1 MFLAEASIQLV
12 PDGTLLLH
20 LLMVAAMVVILNKTL
35 LKPINKIL
43 ADREK
48 YILGRV
54 EEAKDLMR
62 TADQKRSDYDAGLRA
77 ARTEGYHLLERERA
91 QAVKEKDETIRV
103 FKEETNRMVAQE
115 IEITRNQEQQVQGEL
130 EAQAGTLS
138 AMITKQILKR

>member
-12 PDGTLLLH
+12 PDGTMLIH
-20 LLMVAAMVVILNKTL
+20 LLMVAVMVFILNRTL

-43 ADREK
+43 EDREK

-54 EEAKDLMR
+54 AEAKDLVSS
-62 TADQKRSDYDAGLRA
+62 ADQKRSDYDAGLKA
-77 ARTEGYHLLERERA
+77 ARTDGYHLLERERS
-91 QAVKEKDETIRV
+91 QAVKEKDEQIRV
-103 FKEETNRMVAQE
+103 FKEETHRMVTQE
-115 IEITRNQEQQVQGEL
+115 IESTRNQEQQVQSEL

>member
-20 LLMVAAMVVILNKTL
+20 LLMVAAMVVVLNRTL

-54 EEAKDLMR
+54 EEAKDLLNS
-62 TADQKRSDYDAGLRA
+62 ANEKRAEYQASLKA

-91 QAVKEKDETIRV
+91 QAVKDKDEKIKNFR
-103 FKEETNRMVAQE
+103 EETKRMLARE
-115 IEITRNQEQQVQGEL
+115 IEITESQENQVRSEL
-130 EAQAGTLS
+130 ETQAESIS
-138 AMITKQILKR
+138 ALITKLILKN

>member
-12 PDGTLLLH
+12 PDGTLLIH
-20 LLMVAAMVVILNKTL
+20 LLMVAVMVIILNRTL
-35 LKPINKIL
+35 LKPINQIL

-54 EEAKDLMR
+54 EEAKDLIK
-62 TADQKRSDYDAGLRA
+62 TADQKRSDYDAGLKA

-91 QAVKEKDETIRV
+91 QAVQEKEGKIRT

-115 IEITRNQEQQVQGEL
+115 IESTKRQEQQVRSEL
-130 EAQAGTLS
+130 EAEAGTLS
-138 AMITKQILKR
+138 ALITQQILKR